1 MNLEEYVNI
10 YNYLDSLILP
20 ANLSM
25 ELQKKFIAKTK
36 PYFIQHYQLYK
47 RNHLNSDEPQQVVKI
62 NDVERILFNGH
73 SESYSDHFGIENTYH
88 RILQKYYWPQM
99 YKIIENYIKACDICQ
114 RKGRITK
121 NN

>member
-10 YNYLDSLILP
+10 YNYLDSFILP

-36 PYFIQHYQLYK
+36 PYFIQYYQLYK
-47 RNHLNSDEPQQVVKI
+47 RNRLNSDEPQQVVKI

-73 SESYSDHFGIENTYH
+73 SESHSGHFGIKNTY
-88 RILQKYYWPQM
+88 Y
-99 YKIIENYIKACDICQ
+99 
-114 RKGRITK
+114 
-121 NN
+121 